1 MTELELQQQRAQ
13 NWRTA
18 GNPVR
23 TLEDARSFVDD
34 VGLCLM
40 YHDRSLP
47 IVATFIGAYAGSS
60 ENLPDSVHAFA
71 DSRNQPARDL
81 LVRLLRE
88 RAAFEISLS
97 AGCDLIVSAALFPFF
112 YALLG
117 DHNPKAVPKVRA
129 QGAAI
134 SPLAISV
141 FEAIQKEGPLSKSM
155 LREKVGREM
164 SSAGLDR
171 ALNELWTVLK
181 ITRGDY
187 HEGEGAFWDVLYRWA
202 PDAVKE
208 GINIS
213 APEAI
218 SALVSKYLEAAV
230 AAGQEDIEQLF
241 SRLTSRSKVREA
253 VNALLAARE
262 LVWMPAG
269 TKTLLRLTPAPE
281 PRHNPAQ
288 RRPVHG

>member
-13 NWRTA
+13 IWRTA

-23 TLEDARSFVDD
+23 TLEDARSFVED
-34 VGLCLM
+34 VGFCLM
-40 YHDRSLP
+40 YRERSLP
-47 IVATFIGAYAGSS
+47 MVATFIGAYAGSS
-60 ENLPDSVHAFA
+60 ENIPDAVHAFA
-71 DSRNQPARDL
+71 DPRSKPAREL
-81 LVRLLRE
+81 MVRLLRE

-97 AGCDLIVSAALFPFF
+97 AGCSLIVAPALFPFF

-129 QGAAI
+129 QGATI
-134 SPLAISV
+134 SPLAVTV
-141 FEAIQKEGPLSKSM
+141 FGAIQKGGPLSKAM

-164 SSAGLDR
+164 SDAALDR
-171 ALNELWTVLK
+171 ALGELWAVLK
-181 ITRGDY
+181 ITRVNYRED
-187 HEGEGAFWDVLYRWA
+187 EGAFWDVLYRWA
-202 PDAVKE
+202 PEAVQE

-218 SALVSKYLEAAV
+218 SALVSKYLESAV
-230 AAGQEDIEQLF
+230 AAGQEEMEQFF

-262 LVWMPAG
+262 LMWMPAG
-269 TKTLLRLTPAPE
+269 TKTLLRVTPAPE
-281 PRHNPAQ
+281 PRNPVP

>member
-23 TLEDARSFVDD
+23 TLEDARTFLDD
-34 VGLCLM
+34 IGFCLM
-40 YHDRSLP
+40 YRDRSLP
-47 IVATFIGAYAGSS
+47 MVATFMGAYAGSGD
-60 ENLPDSVHAFA
+60 NVPDAVHAFA
-71 DSRNQPARDL
+71 DPHTKPAMEL
-81 LVRLLRE
+81 MVRLLRE
-88 RAAFEISLS
+88 RTAFEISLS
-97 AGCDLIVSAALFPFF
+97 AGCDVVVSPSLFPFF
-112 YALLG
+112 YALVG
-117 DHNPKAVPKVRA
+117 DHNPKAVPKVRD
-129 QGAAI
+129 QGKVI
-134 SPLAISV
+134 SPLAVTV
-141 FEAIQKEGPLSKSM
+141 FESIQREGPLSKPM

-171 ALNELWTVLK
+171 ALGELWAVLK
-181 ITRGDY
+181 ITRVDY
-187 HEGEGAFWDVLYRWA
+187 REGAGAFWDVLYRWA

-218 SALVSKYLEAAV
+218 TALVSKYVEAVVAV
-230 AAGQEDIEQLF
+230 GQEEIEQLF

-262 LVWMPAG
+262 LMWMPAG

-281 PRHNPAQ
+281 PRSPVPG
-288 RRPVHG
+288 RPVHG